1 MSLRGGNT
9 IFLFTTDILEL
20 HKYVLHNHHRLFIK
34 KEKEKEKRFQHFQQ
48 NKRDVSRWRHNDAT
62 DWAGGGDN
70 FFLPCWY
77 SFVFEKLTALV
88 WSSALRCFYCLR
100 EMSVTE
106 MFSYIQGFLSADQD
120 VREVWMNIPPH
131 SRAASHTLTK
141 WRANVSHR
149 FSRNCMRNVQLVCT
163 KYRTHTL
170 TSIRLKIGEK
180 NIAPSIIAVKLILA
194 RCSFGILCTAVFDFD
209 IKYLNL

>member
-1 MSLRGGNT
+1 MYYITITVYSL
-9 IFLFTTDILEL
+9 
-20 HKYVLHNHHRLFIK
+20 KK
-34 KEKEKEKRFQHFQQ
+34 KEKKKISTFSAKQTRRFKMTSQR
-48 NKRDVSRWRHNDAT
+48 RDGLS
-62 DWAGGGDN
+62 GGGDN

-149 FSRNCMRNVQLVCT
+149 ACWGFSFLWYFSRNCMRNVQLVCT

-180 NIAPSIIAVKLILA
+180 NIGPSIIAVKLILA
-194 RCSFGILCTAVFDFD
+194 GCSFGILCTAVFDFD